1 MASDLSSECTETIGV
16 LDEKEEGEISLEDV
30 SSSEEGHLNYGYGT
44 KISHCSNCLSTQHN
58 TTWCTIPAKF
68 YPSNGSNK
76 RGKLSNTAF
85 FLHIYICNLIVV
97 VHIKCQLLLMSA
109 IDLI

>member
-44 KISHCSNCLSTQHN
+44 RVSQCSNCLSTQHN
-58 TTWCTIPAKF
+58 AAWCTASAKF
-68 YPSNGSNK
+68 YPSKGSSNR
-76 RGKLSNTAF
+76 RGKFNTKIRF
-85 FLHIYICNLIVV
+85 YCF
-97 VHIKCQLLLMSA
+97 
-109 IDLI
+109 